1 MHVGTECYSVTS
13 QNICYDIPARTRLGV
28 PDPDLDKYVWIS
40 TAFRQSPAKVCF
52 QPPQEACSSNGP
64 VATLPSPSPPPP
76 SIGMSVHCMPL
87 CMLAY
92 VGLLLRSPLSWYY
105 TFIVYIL

>member
-1 MHVGTECYSVTS
+1 MLAVTLSYMRVGTECYSVTS

-28 PDPDLDKYVWIS
+28 PDPDSNMFVWIS

-52 QPPQEACSSNGP
+52 QQPQEACSTNSP

-76 SIGMSVHCMPL
+76 SIGNQFI
-87 CMLAY
+87 AY
-92 VGLLLRSPLSWYY
+92 LYACVCV
-105 TFIVYIL
+105 VYC